1 MPNLELRA
9 VKLSNSTGNFTGGE
23 VRLTTTVDNSRATT
37 VYQQGG
43 TVTVGDNATLSFEL
57 ENKNL

>member
-1 MPNLELRA
+1 M
-9 VKLSNSTGNFTGGE
+9 KLSNSTGSFTGGE